1 MQSLVRWIAVVLVS
15 GPAVL
20 TAQAAFNALY
30 VFGDGVSTTTAII
43 DPSVAYLYYGNRYC
57 NGRVWVEVLA
67 QRQGLTYDSSN
78 NLSYFGQYSPNLVTN
93 VNQFSAPTNADASLF
108 VVWVNDADFVW
119 DMSNIY
125 PSTSLDTWNNAISN
139 SLANHLTAI
148 QTLYAKGARTLIMPN
163 AVDITDV
170 PEYSGMS
177 AGDRSFVL
185 GRVVYFNAGFA
196 TMLNQARASL
206 PGLTI
211 YAPDFFALLE
221 GLVAYPGNYG
231 FINVTSDAIDDGYT
245 ALDGPGANYLF
256 WDYQDPTAKGHEV
269 MADTVQQLISPV
281 TIGNLTLLDGSNRL
295 DIASIP
301 LGLNGFVDGSSDLG
315 AGTWASVTNFNGTSA
330 TQAIFVPASDPWQ
343 FYRLRFPFDWSWP

>member
-1 MQSLVRWIAVVLVS
+1 VQSLVRWIAVVLVS

-148 QTLYAKGARTLIMPN
+148 QTLYAKGARTLICLTPW
-163 AVDITDV
+163 ILPTF
-170 PEYSGMS
+170 
-177 AGDRSFVL
+177 RSTPVC
-185 GRVVYFNAGFA
+185 
-196 TMLNQARASL
+196 L
-206 PGLTI
+206 PAIGVS
-211 YAPDFFALLE
+211 FLE
-221 GLVAYPGNYG
+221 GS
-231 FINVTSDAIDDGYT
+231 FISTP
-245 ALDGPGANYLF
+245 ALP
-256 WDYQDPTAKGHEV
+256 PC
-269 MADTVQQLISPV
+269 
-281 TIGNLTLLDGSNRL
+281 
-295 DIASIP
+295 
-301 LGLNGFVDGSSDLG
+301 
-315 AGTWASVTNFNGTSA
+315 
-330 TQAIFVPASDPWQ
+330 
-343 FYRLRFPFDWSWP
+343 

>member
-1 MQSLVRWIAVVLVS
+1 
-15 GPAVL
+15 
-20 TAQAAFNALY
+20 
-30 VFGDGVSTTTAII
+30 
-43 DPSVAYLYYGNRYC
+43 
-57 NGRVWVEVLA
+57 
-67 QRQGLTYDSSN
+67 
-78 NLSYFGQYSPNLVTN
+78 
-93 VNQFSAPTNADASLF
+93 
-108 VVWVNDADFVW
+108 
-119 DMSNIY
+119 
-125 PSTSLDTWNNAISN
+125 
-139 SLANHLTAI
+139 
-148 QTLYAKGARTLIMPN
+148 
-163 AVDITDV
+163 
-170 PEYSGMS
+170 
-177 AGDRSFVL
+177 
-185 GRVVYFNAGFA
+185 
-196 TMLNQARASL
+196 MLNQARASL